1 MVGGQPPCFS
11 PLVPELERLL
21 CFLWVL
27 SLKHL
32 EDALW
37 PNFVVGDEESHV
49 VSLPCWGERHDFP
62 LSSAFSNKISLEKKH
77 QFLTSVVFSVYIV
90 RSACVTF
97 LSL

>member
-1 MVGGQPPCFS
+1 MS
-11 PLVPELERLL
+11 ELARLL

-62 LSSAFSNKISLEKKH
+62 LNSAFSNKISYSHLKKY
-77 QFLTSVVFSVYIV
+77 FKEISSASFYADVYD
-90 RSACVTF
+90 SL
-97 LSL
+97 LSWK